1 MTPIVY
7 IVDDDVSIQKAL
19 RRLIKTMGVAAEVF
33 SSARDFLNYPYEELQ
48 SCLILDIRMPGLSGL
63 DLQKQLSA
71 RGSAIPI
78 IFVSAH
84 DDDRVQAQA
93 LKAGA
98 LAFLVKP
105 FDDQE
110 LLNVLA
116 AALHLGL
123 SI

>member
-7 IVDDDVSIQKAL
+7 IVDDDVLVRKAL
-19 RRLIKTMGVAAEVF
+19 RRLIHTMGFAAETF
-33 SSARDFLNYPYEELQ
+33 SSALDFLNYPHQEQQ
-48 SCLILDIRMPGLSGL
+48 SCLILDVRMPGLSGL

-71 RGSAIPI
+71 RSPAIPI
-78 IFVSAH
+78 IFVTAH
-84 DDDRVQAQA
+84 DDDQAQAQA